1 MPVKSPVTHS
11 DNTSFIRNFD
21 VEKIKS
27 LYHTE
32 TKVDVSR
39 FFGALKDIE
48 LYQCNDTGY
57 RFYFPFDIFGDGLF
71 YEELEK
77 NNTWYYQRKSW
88 EHPEVIRFLNA
99 REKILEIGCG
109 DGYFMEL
116 CKKNNIHDITGL
128 ELNNAAADAGN
139 AAGLNILKETIE
151 AYSESNSNTYN
162 AVCFFQV
169 LEHITEVRSFLNAA
183 LHCLKKGGQLIIA
196 VPNNNP
202 YLFQWDDYH
211 TLNVPPHHAGL
222 WNKEAFKNLEKFF
235 PIRQKHV
242 LIEPLA
248 ELRHWQAMRIKHEK
262 ETHPTKAFLLSLLP
276 KFIYKM
282 QSRNNPDK
290 YQGRNIIVIFEKL

>member
-1 MPVKSPVTHS
+1 MPVKSPVTLS

-21 VEKIKS
+21 VVKIKL
-27 LYHTE
+27 LYRTE

-57 RFYFPFDIFGDGLF
+57 RFYYPFNIFGDGLF

-88 EHPEVIRFLNA
+88 EHPEVIQFLNA
-99 REKILEIGCG
+99 DEKILEIGCG

-116 CKKNNIHDITGL
+116 CKKNNILDITGL
-128 ELNNAAADAGN
+128 ELNCAAADKGN
-139 AAGLNILKETIE
+139 AAGLSILKETIQ
-151 AYSESNSNTYN
+151 AYSESNGEKYD

-169 LEHITEVRSFLNAA
+169 LEHITEVHSFLEAA
-183 LHCLKKGGQLIIA
+183 LRCLKKGGKLIIA

-235 PIRQKHV
+235 PVKQKHV
-242 LIEPLA
+242 LIEPLV
-248 ELRHWQAMRIKHEK
+248 ELRHWQAMRVKHVK
-262 ETHPTKAFLLSLLP
+262 ETHPIKAFLLNLLP

-282 QSRNNPDK
+282 QARNDPEN
-290 YQGRNIIVIFEKL
+290 YEGRNILVVYEKL

>member
-1 MPVKSPVTHS
+1 MAVKSPVTNS
-11 DNTSFIRNFD
+11 DNTSFLRNFD
-21 VEKIKS
+21 VEKIKL
-27 LYHTE
+27 LYRTE

-57 RFYFPFDIFGDGLF
+57 RFYYPFNIFGDGLF

-88 EHPEVIRFLNA
+88 EHPEVIQFLNA
-99 REKILEIGCG
+99 DEKILEIGCG

-128 ELNNAAADAGN
+128 ELNSAAADKGN
-139 AAGLNILKETIE
+139 AAGLNILKETIQD
-151 AYSESNSNTYN
+151 YSVSNAEKYD

-169 LEHITEVRSFLNAA
+169 LEHITEVHSFLESA
-183 LHCLKKGGQLIIA
+183 LRCLKKDGKLIIA

-235 PIRQKHV
+235 PIKQKNV

-248 ELRHWQAMRIKHEK
+248 ELRHWQAMRVKHVK
-262 ETHPTKAFLLSLLP
+262 ETNPAKAFFLSLLP
-276 KFIYKM
+276 KFIIKM
-282 QSRNNPDK
+282 QARNNPEK
-290 YQGRNIIVIFEKL
+290 FQGRNILVVFEKV

>member
-32 TKVDVSR
+32 MKVDVSR

-151 AYSESNSNTYN
+151 AYSESNSDAYD

-169 LEHITEVRSFLNAA
+169 LEHITEVRSFLDAA
-183 LHCLKKGGQLIIA
+183 LSCLKKGGQLIIA

-222 WNKEAFKNLEKFF
+222 WNKEAFKNLENFF

-290 YQGRNIIVIFEKL
+290 YQGRNILVIFEKL